1 MTALELAGIAV
12 PSAAILAGALGTVL
26 TKNLVHSVFWL
37 ALTLVS
43 TAGLF
48 VRLAAGFLAGAQV
61 LVYAGGIVTLM
72 IFAVMLTTRIEGG
85 PLRHA
90 SRGRVRG
97 ALIATAVGALLCI
110 PILGADFHTEATV
123 IAPTAADLGHAFL
136 TDFVLPFEVL
146 SVLLVAAMVGAI
158 AIARKVDP

>member
-1 MTALELAGIAV
+1 MTPLELAGIAL
-12 PSAAILAGALGTVL
+12 PSAAMLAGAIGTVL
-26 TKNLVHSVFWL
+26 AKNLVHSVFWL
-37 ALTLVS
+37 ALALVA

-85 PLRHA
+85 PVQHE
-90 SRGRVRG
+90 SRNRLRG
-97 ALIATAVGALLCI
+97 ALIAAAVLALLSI
-110 PILGADFHTEATV
+110 PILQADFAMEPA
-123 IAPTAADLGHAFL
+123 AAATAADLGRAFL

-146 SVLLVAAMVGAI
+146 SVLIVAAMIGAI